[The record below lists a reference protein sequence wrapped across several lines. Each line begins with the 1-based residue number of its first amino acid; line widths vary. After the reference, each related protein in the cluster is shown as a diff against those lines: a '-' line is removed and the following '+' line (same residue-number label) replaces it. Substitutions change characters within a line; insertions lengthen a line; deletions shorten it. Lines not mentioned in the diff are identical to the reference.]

1 MKKNERYAF
10 CYDGT
15 QERLLQSIQNS
26 DRVQQGRYL
35 YEETEN
41 GFALGIGRGSH
52 TMGYWYLATVKESK
66 TGCDISGSI
75 QAGSLQNG
83 NFQIEKETL
92 LEKIGFI
99 FLIILFLPILI
110 PFWCVMAFRRFVM
123 KKKDDTYE
131 DAFDEYMIRDIGCYH
146 QQSE

>member
-10 CYDGT
+10 HYDGT
-15 QERLLQSIQNS
+15 KEQLLQSIQIS
-26 DRVQQGRYL
+26 SRVQQGRYL

-52 TMGYWYLATVKESK
+52 TMGYWYLATVKESN
-66 TGCDISGSI
+66 TGCDIRGSI
-75 QAGSLQNG
+75 KAGNLWSG
-83 NFQIEKETL
+83 IFQIEKETL
-92 LEKIGFI
+92 LEKIGFV

-110 PFWCVMAFRRFVM
+110 PFWCVVAFRRYVM

-131 DAFDEYMIRDIGCYH
+131 DVFDEYMISNIGCRH
-146 QQSE
+146 QQ